1 MTQQAT
7 QFLSPDCQNLVVGCV
22 LPRKVGRQS
31 LAEFATKTLTLLS
44 PPFRAEREGLQR
56 PWQPRIEVFPARGMG
71 GPN

>member
-1 MTQQAT
+1 
-7 QFLSPDCQNLVVGCV
+7 V